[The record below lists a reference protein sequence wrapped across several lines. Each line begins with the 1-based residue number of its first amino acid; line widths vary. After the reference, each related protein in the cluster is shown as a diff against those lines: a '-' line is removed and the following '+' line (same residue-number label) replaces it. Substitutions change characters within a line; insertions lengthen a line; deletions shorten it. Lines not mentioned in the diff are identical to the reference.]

1 MSSVSESG
9 LMYKFAAQ
17 YKLRFPSSR
26 GDLIAEQLF
35 DLPLK
40 SASGLDLNSIAQAIN
55 KELKATGEE
64 SFVEDVTDDP
74 HRKALA
80 VALDVVKDV
89 IKTKQEENA
98 ARLDRA
104 KRSDERRKILDAMS
118 AKQDQALSAASIEE
132 LQKKLDAL
140 DE

>member
-1 MSSVSESG
+1 MF
-9 LMYKFAAQ
+9 KFAAQ
-17 YKLRFPSSR
+17 HKLRFPSNR
-26 GDLIAEQLF
+26 GDLVAEQLF

-40 SASGLDLNSIAQAIN
+40 AAHGFDLNSVAQAIN
-55 KELKATGEE
+55 AELKTTGEE

-74 HRKALA
+74 RKKALA
-80 VALDVVKDV
+80 TSLEIVKDV

-98 ARLDRA
+98 ARLNRA
-104 KRSDERRKILDAMS
+104 MRAEERRKILDAMS
-118 AKQDQALSAASIEE
+118 AKQDQALSAASLED